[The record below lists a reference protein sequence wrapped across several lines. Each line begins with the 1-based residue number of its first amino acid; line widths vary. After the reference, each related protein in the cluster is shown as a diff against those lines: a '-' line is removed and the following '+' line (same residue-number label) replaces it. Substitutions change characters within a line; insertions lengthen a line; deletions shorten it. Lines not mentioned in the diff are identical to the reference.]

1 MPYEAVVESAKALSF
16 DERVSLISA
25 LALSLK
31 NTNNGTERTE
41 HVEKKDFRDTYPAG
55 FWDLFGSAPDFPAEP
70 EEIPWE
76 YDTKR
81 ESFDVL
87 S

>member
-1 MPYEAVVESAKALSF
+1 MPYDAVVESAKALPF

-25 LALSLK
+25 LALPLK
-31 NTNNGTERTE
+31 KKTNDAESIA
-41 HVEKKDFRDTYPAG
+41 KKDYSDTYPEW

-76 YDTKR
+76 YDAKR
-81 ESFDVL
+81 ESFDAL